1 MNLPNKITIGRLVVV
16 PFILVL
22 LILYNRPGPVG
33 FYNGYYI
40 ALMVIYSLSAVSDG
54 VDGYLARSRNMQ
66 TQLGALLDPLADKIL
81 LDSLI
86 IVLASGIRGMYHTP
100 VWFVLIILCRDAILL
115 IVAIYLHKHW
125 SRGVM
130 KIKPNWWGKTSAV
143 MLMTAVV
150 LTLFQ
155 PCYQPLETLII
166 ISIYITALFTVVS
179 GITYLIATFKG
190 LRLLQAQVRFQ

>member
-1 MNLPNKITIGRLVVV
+1 MNLPNKITIGRLVAV

-22 LILYNRPGPVG
+22 LILYNRSGPVA

-66 TQLGALLDPLADKIL
+66 TQLGTLLDPLADKIL

-86 IVLASGIRGMYHTP
+86 IVLASGIRGMYQTP
-100 VWFVLIILCRDAILL
+100 IWFVLIILCRDGILL
-115 IVAIYLHKHW
+115 TVAICLHKHW

-143 MLMTAVV
+143 MLMTTVV

-166 ISIYITALFTVVS
+166 ISIYITALFTVIS
-179 GITYLIATFKG
+179 GTTYLIATFKG
-190 LRLLQAQVRFQ
+190 LRLLKSQGVR